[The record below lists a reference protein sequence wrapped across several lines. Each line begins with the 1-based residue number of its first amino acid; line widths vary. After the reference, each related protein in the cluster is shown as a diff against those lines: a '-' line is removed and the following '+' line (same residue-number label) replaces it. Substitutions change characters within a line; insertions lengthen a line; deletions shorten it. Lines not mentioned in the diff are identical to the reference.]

1 MRILQLLII
10 IIAFST
16 SSTALA
22 CYQSSIMK
30 PSEFLGN
37 DGEIIQLSDGSVWE
51 VKYEYNYLYLYN
63 PVVTICPEA
72 GKLIVNDKEISVEQL
87 R

>member
-1 MRILQLLII
+1 
-10 IIAFST
+10 
-16 SSTALA
+16 
-22 CYQSSIMK
+22 MK